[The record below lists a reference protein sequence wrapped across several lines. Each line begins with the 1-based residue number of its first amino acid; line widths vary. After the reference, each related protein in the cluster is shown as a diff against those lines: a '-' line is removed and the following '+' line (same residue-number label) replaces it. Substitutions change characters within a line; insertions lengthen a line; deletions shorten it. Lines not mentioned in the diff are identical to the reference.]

1 LLQSVYEWITPDHRD
16 DNDAQREALMQ
27 SVSEDLSLPKMLV
40 RVVYEKGYQTREAM
54 EEYLNKATGF
64 HDPFLFYDMD
74 KAVQRLATAI
84 EDYENILIYGDYD
97 ADGISATT
105 ILYETLESMGAN
117 VQYYLPNR
125 FDDGYGPNK
134 DVYAYY
140 IKQGV
145 QLILT
150 CDNGVAGHEAI
161 AYAKRQGVDVI
172 VTDHH
177 KIGDSLPD
185 AYAIVHP
192 RHPEGHYPFG
202 DLAGA
207 GVALKVASALLGETP
222 TDLLD
227 VAAIGTVADLVSL
240 TGENRMIV
248 SLGLEQMR
256 HTERLGLQTFFDK
269 ESISAHQIDE
279 QTIGFILGPR
289 LNALGR
295 LGDPNP
301 GVRFL
306 TSFDDLEVAEL
317 VDLLEAQNT
326 KRKAIVEDIAQEAM
340 AIVDAKAS
348 LPNII
353 ILGRPGWHEGVL
365 GIVASRLVEKYHR
378 PTIMLSQNT
387 ETASFKGSG
396 RSVEGVDLFKVL
408 QAGKPFAQKFG
419 GHEMAAGMTIKEDKF
434 EDWCHALVNEM
445 ANYAPV
451 LNRKAPLHIDSEID
465 LSAISLENVQALA
478 PLKPFGTGNQQP
490 LFLLKNLPIQQIQ
503 VIGKNKDTM
512 KLTVALDDVKASMIA
527 FKSAQTA
534 EKLTPNAPVD
544 VVVTLS
550 INSWNGSQEP
560 QAIIQDIRQDGPSV
574 FDLRGMKE
582 RNQIMAIQNAV
593 YLFEEK
599 LFFDNF
605 AEEVPYNSIGLKTTD
620 IPDLLAGKDLGFV
633 PESIVIFDIPLD
645 LTSVK
650 NLIAYYEVKNVYVYA
665 YSAKN
670 AYMVGKPTR
679 EDFAAVYKYMLGHGA
694 IPLKGKEQALA
705 DYFKMPKARLDVI
718 VEVMI
723 EAGLVQWHHNDL
735 VTIPVTE
742 KVDLLSTNTMEKW
755 HLRIEGERFLRYND
769 VDKIKDYFFTG
780 GK

>member
-1 LLQSVYEWITPDHRD
+1 MQSVYEWITPDHRD
-16 DNDAQREALMQ
+16 ENDAQVEVLIQ
-27 SVSEDLSLPKMLV
+27 SVSEDLSLPKMLI
-40 RVVYEKGYQTREAM
+40 RVVYDKGYQTREAM
-54 EEYLNKATGF
+54 ESFLQKEAIF
-64 HDPFLFYDMD
+64 HDPFLFHDME
-74 KAVQRLATAI
+74 KAVQRLSRAI

-97 ADGISATT
+97 ADGISSTT

-117 VQYYLPNR
+117 VQFYLPNR

-161 AYAKRQGVDVI
+161 AYAKSQGVDVI

-177 KIGDSLPD
+177 EIGDSLPD

-240 TGENRMIV
+240 TGENRVIV

-269 ESISAHQIDE
+269 ESISEHQIDE
-279 QTIGFILGPR
+279 RTIGFILGPR

-317 VDLLEAQNT
+317 VDLLDEQNIA
-326 KRKAIVEDIAQEAM
+326 RKGIVEDIATEAF
-340 AIVDAKAS
+340 ALVDAESS

-378 PTIMLSQNT
+378 PTIMLGYNP
-387 ETASFKGSG
+387 ETASYKGSG

-408 QAGKPFAQKFG
+408 QAGKAFAQKFG
-419 GHEMAAGMTIKEDKF
+419 GHEMAAGMTVSEANFDA
-434 EDWCHALVNEM
+434 WRQALVDEM
-445 ANYAPV
+445 VQYAPI
-451 LNRKAPLHIDSEID
+451 LNRKTPLHIDSEID
-465 LSAISLENVQALA
+465 LSAITLENVQALA
-478 PLKPFGTGNQQP
+478 PLKPFGTDNQQP

-512 KLTVALDDVKASMIA
+512 KLTIAEGDIKASMIA
-527 FKSAQTA
+527 FKSAETA
-534 EKLTPNAPVD
+534 EKLTTNAPVD

-574 FDLRGMKE
+574 FDMRGMKE
-582 RNQIMAIQNAV
+582 RDQIMSVQNAL
-593 YLFEEK
+593 YLFEEN
-599 LFFDNF
+599 LYFNHF
-605 AEEVPYNSIGLKTTD
+605 AELVPYNSLGLKTAD
-620 IPDLLAGKDLGFV
+620 IPDLLAGKEIGFV

-645 LTSVK
+645 IPSVK
-650 NLIAYYEVKNVYVYA
+650 TLVAHFDVKNVYVYA

-670 AYMVGKPTR
+670 AFMVGKPTR

-705 DYFKMPKARLDVI
+705 DYFKMPKLRLDVI

-723 EAGLVQWHHNDL
+723 EAGLVQWHKNDL

-742 KVDLLSTNTMEKW
+742 KVDLLKTNTMEKW

-769 VDKIKDYFFTG
+769 VEKIKDYFFTG